1 MKDNIGEK
9 VMKLEFTT
17 SEVGTL
23 IKDIFGKQI
32 KDKVEK
38 SLADSLIAEQFTA
51 TMTVSEQKWK
61 NIGEKGERFINIS
74 KITNCTK

>member
-1 MKDNIGEK
+1 MKDNIKEK
-9 VMKLEFTT
+9 TLKLEFKK

-38 SLADSLIAEQFTA
+38 
-51 TMTVSEQKWK
+51 
-61 NIGEKGERFINIS
+61 G
-74 KITNCTK
+74 